1 MNYAMMMMIILMSR
15 SGVIQKEASSVSSIP
30 HHVHGDGA
38 LWLLLYTLHSSSSSS
53 SSEGK

>member
-38 LWLLLYTLHSSSSSS
+38 LWLLLYTLHSSS
-53 SSEGK
+53 EGK